1 MMSGFMILYMI
12 AVGIIVIGFGI
23 YALIRKTEAR
33 LQRLSDDIVTR
44 VKADYEFKIEEL
56 EQKLD
61 QYYISCKL
69 EELCFIGVG
78 GGGCNILED
87 IAQIDPWHTFIHI
100 NSDLQ
105 ALQQKSSKNKI
116 VLGYDKKAGLGCG
129 GQTECGAMIVD
140 STSKKQLFDLVDPFE
155 KTYVIATLGGGVGS
169 GATAQ
174 IVEYLNMI
182 GKEVVVVAILPFS
195 FEGKNRNDVAKTAL
209 MEIQYINKDVI
220 IIENNAVIQKC
231 RTEELGTRETFQ
243 YISKSIYQIIIDHFI
258 EH

>member
-1 MMSGFMILYMI
+1 MILYMV
-12 AVGIIVIGFGI
+12 AVGIAVIGFCI
-23 YALIRKTEAR
+23 YAINKKTEAR

-44 VKADYEFKIEEL
+44 VKTDYEIKIEEL

-129 GQTECGAMIVD
+129 GQIECGAMIVD
-140 STSKKQLFDLVDPFE
+140 SASKKQLLEFVNRF
-155 KTYVIATLGGGVGS
+155 KKAYVITTLGGGVGS

-209 MEIQYINKDVI
+209 KEIQSINKHVI
-220 IIENNAVIQKC
+220 IIENDGVIQKC
-231 RTEELGTRETFQ
+231 ESEKLGTRDSFQ
-243 YISKSIYQIIIDHFI
+243 YI
-258 EH
+258 